1 MNKKGFTL
9 IELIAVITLFSI
21 ISLLVF
27 GALTGSIKSASVKE
41 MEVYKDNVSRA
52 AQVYVETNLENYTLD
67 SPGKYIVLKGAKIIE
82 AGYLDKSIKN
92 PSSCSIEEVNIRIY
106 MESDYTLSYAVYC
119 DGEEPPL
126 SGDAEPIEPETPVT
140 PETPETPSE
149 TSYAFEYTGAVQE
162 MTLPAG
168 KWELE
173 VWGAQGGDGTLTSV
187 TTVNDASGGK
197 GGYSK
202 GTILLSNSTK
212 IYIYIGGRGITSNE
226 AHDGGFN
233 GGGSSTVTREHAY
246 GTGGGATDI
255 RIVTDSL
262 YARVIV
268 AGGGGGGPSISGG
281 TPDGTVA
288 GAVGGGISGGDAGY
302 SYSSSHSSGPRLG
315 GFGGTQI
322 SGGAGGSYQG
332 ASSNPGV
339 YGIGGIF
346 DDGNDNSYGSGT
358 GGGGWYGGGCGGKG
372 GTAGGGGSGWVY
384 TEENFTT
391 WKTGN
396 PTDSANWLLPTKYYL
411 TNALTIAGN
420 QSFLDPNGTTVTG
433 HSGNGY
439 AKITWVSN

>member
-140 PETPETPSE
+140 PETPETPSQ
-149 TSYAFEYTGAVQE
+149 TLYVFEYTGSVQE
-162 MTLPAG
+162 VTLPAG
-168 KWELE
+168 KWKLE
-173 VWGAQGGDGTLTSV
+173 VWGAQGG
-187 TTVNDASGGK
+187 SGRDNNGGA
-197 GGYSK
+197 GGYSE
-202 GTILLSNSTK
+202 GVITLSNSSN
-212 IYIYIGGRGITSNE
+212 IYVYVGGQGATGTGTSVIS
-226 AHDGGFN
+226 GGFN
-233 GGGSSTVTREHAY
+233 GGGDGYTGSNNSGY
-246 GTGGGATDI
+246 MGSGGGASDI
-255 RIVTDSL
+255 RVNTDSL

-268 AGGGGGGPSISGG
+268 AGGGGGSGSWSE
-281 TPDGTVA
+281 
-288 GAVGGGISGGDAGY
+288 SGY
-302 SYSSSHSSGPRLG
+302 Q
-315 GFGGTQI
+315 TQ
-322 SGGAGGSYQG
+322 GGAGGGFIGGNCISIAGSSQSLGGG
-332 ASSNPGV
+332 ASNIEAGENHGDV
-339 YGIGGIF
+339 IGGF
-346 DDGNDNSYGSGT
+346 GFGAYSSSGSSS
-358 GGGGWYGGGCGGKG
+358 
-372 GTAGGGGSGWVY
+372 GGGGSGWYGGGAGRSNGSGGGGGSGWIY
-384 TEENFTT
+384 TADNFSA
-391 WKTGN
+391 WQTGN
-396 PTDSANWLLPTKYYL
+396 PTDANNWLLNSSYYL
-411 TNALTIAGN
+411 TNAETI
-420 QSFLDPNGTTVTG
+420 DGTTPFFDPDGTEVTG